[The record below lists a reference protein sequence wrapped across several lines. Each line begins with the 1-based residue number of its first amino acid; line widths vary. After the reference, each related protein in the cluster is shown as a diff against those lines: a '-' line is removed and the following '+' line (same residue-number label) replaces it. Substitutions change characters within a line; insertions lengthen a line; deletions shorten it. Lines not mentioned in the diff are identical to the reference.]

1 MLYILKIFLDLC
13 IFQRG
18 PQDMPASAFFLGI
31 VLLANAAVG
40 LTILSMEAPFLDA
53 VPQFL
58 VSIALLVGFSWIVLR
73 LSGKTIRFQQTLI
86 ALLGA
91 DTLISLTALPFLI
104 WISLNQGFGLAYY
117 ILLGSMFW
125 SVAVV
130 GHIIRHA
137 LSSSYIY
144 GLGLSILYFLGSFQ
158 AMAYLFPITG

>member
-1 MLYILKIFLDLC
+1 MLHIVKVFLDIC
-13 IFQRG
+13 MFKRG

-40 LTILSMEAPFLDA
+40 LIILSMEASFLAA

-58 VSIALLVGFSWIVLR
+58 VSVILLAGFSWAVLR
-73 LSGKTIRFQQTLI
+73 LSGKAVRFRQTLI

-104 WISLNQGFGLAYY
+104 WISMNEGFGLAYY
-117 ILLGSMFW
+117 ILLGSMLW

-137 LSSSYIY
+137 LSSSYVY

-158 AMAYLFPITG
+158 AMAYLFPIAG